1 LDPQNRGTVARR
13 GVIRHMIKT
22 GLREPDTL
30 WTRLRAGNWGNTFVR
45 EAIVGYIFLLPLL
58 VVLLGLMAYPV
69 GRAFWM
75 SFTDKHPGEPA
86 HFIGLKNYIEL
97 LTVDTAF
104 FKVVKNTFIY
114 TVGVVALR
122 FVMGMV
128 MALVLNA
135 RIRLREFFRG
145 WMLLPWIMPIVAA
158 TMTWTWILNSK
169 GVLNYILMNLHIT
182 KTPIAWLAQP
192 SVALL
197 SVIIASVWSGFPF
210 FGISLLAG
218 MQAISEELYEAAKVD
233 GASAIQRFRYVTLPG
248 LRSVIIVTTVLS
260 TIWVF
265 NGFLRV
271 WLITGGGPGNSSDII
286 ITYAYKQGLSG
297 YRLGYGAAIS
307 LIFAPLLFLG
317 VYFFTPLLVGSE
329 GE

>member
-1 LDPQNRGTVARR
+1 
-13 GVIRHMIKT
+13 MIQSDLK
-22 GLREPDTL
+22 RQDTL
-30 WTRLRAGNWGNTFVR
+30 WTRLRTGSWGGTFVR
-45 EAIVGYIFLLPLL
+45 EAIIGYVFLLPLL
-58 VVLLGLMAYPV
+58 VVLIGLLAYPV

-75 SFTDKHPGEPA
+75 SFTDKHPGQPA
-86 HFIGLKNYIEL
+86 HFIGLDNYVEL
-97 LTVDTAF
+97 VTDDTAF
-104 FKVVKNTFIY
+104 GKVVKNTFIY

-122 FVMGMV
+122 LVIGMI
-128 MALVLNA
+128 MALVLNTK
-135 RIRLREFFRG
+135 IRFREFFRG

-169 GVLNYILMNLHIT
+169 GVLNYILTQLHLVEV
-182 KTPIAWLAQP
+182 PVPWLARP
-192 SVALL
+192 STALL

-233 GASAIQRFRYVTLPG
+233 GASALHRFRYVTLPG

-317 VYFFTPLLVGSE
+317 VYFFTPLLVGEE
-329 GE
+329 GD

>member
-1 LDPQNRGTVARR
+1 
-13 GVIRHMIKT
+13 
-22 GLREPDTL
+22 
-30 WTRLRAGNWGNTFVR
+30 
-45 EAIVGYIFLLPLL
+45 
-58 VVLLGLMAYPV
+58 
-69 GRAFWM
+69 M
-75 SFTDKHPGEPA
+75 SFTDKHPGQPA
-86 HFIGLKNYIEL
+86 HFIGLRNYIDL
-97 LTVDTAF
+97 LAVDTAF
-104 FKVVKNTFIY
+104 FKVVKNTLVY

-122 FVMGMV
+122 FVLGMV

-135 RIRLREFFRG
+135 RIRFREFFRG

-158 TMTWTWILNSK
+158 TLTWTWILNSR
-169 GVLNYILMNLHIT
+169 GVLNYILMGLHIIE
-182 KTPIAWLAQP
+182 TPIAWLAQP

-248 LRSVIIVTTVLS
+248 LKSVIIVITVLS

-307 LIFAPLLFLG
+307 LMFAPLLFLA
-317 VYFFTPLLVGSE
+317 VHFFTPLLVTEE
-329 GE
+329 GD